1 MKKEFLD
8 YLEDIIEAMNNAMK
22 FVEDLEFDDFVKDSR
37 TNYAAV
43 RALEIVGEAAKK
55 IPDRV
60 KASYPDIPWRDM
72 AGMRD
77 KLIHEYFGVNLDAVW
92 RAATKELPRIKPLI
106 EKILSELENDK

>member
-8 YLEDIIEAMNNAMK
+8 YLEDIVEAMNNAMK
-22 FVEDLEFDDFVKDSR
+22 FVEDMEFDDFVKDSR

-60 KASYPDIPWRDM
+60 KARYPDIPWRDM

-77 KLIHEYFGVNLDAVW
+77 KLIHEYFGVNLRVVW
-92 RAATKELPRIKPLI
+92 DTVRRDIPKLKPLF
-106 EKILSELENDK
+106 DKMMKDLVPK